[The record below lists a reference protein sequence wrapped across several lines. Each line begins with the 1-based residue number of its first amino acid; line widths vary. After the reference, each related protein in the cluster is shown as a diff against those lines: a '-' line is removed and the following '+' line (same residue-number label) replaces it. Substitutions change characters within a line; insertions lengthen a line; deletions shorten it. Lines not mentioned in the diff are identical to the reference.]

1 MTNQVILH
9 CKIDHMGTPV
19 TESDFSLFNQISED
33 FYNICS
39 RYSQLCMAE
48 SYGEC
53 YIDLTYT
60 AFRSFPDRVASDI
73 RAEVARVLS
82 RTVSVGIGF
91 NIFISDIALI
101 NAGENGILH
110 LTPDTFRQ
118 TLWEM
123 DMCSLPDIGA
133 SARRRLAR
141 YSIYTAKDIA
151 LVSQDKLR
159 LICGRDGA
167 VLWDRICGF
176 DERQVVARDFSTPV
190 KVVGEGFS
198 GKGVFDSN
206 EDIRLLMLILS
217 DRISARLSDEHLKAG
232 KLQLI
237 IRDSD
242 MRSHEYSA
250 LLPVPASGRVSIARH
265 AYELFKASYGWQS
278 DITSVIIKVTELTH
292 HKSVLFDVS
301 KNEIGHLAP
310 VIFGGVTY
318 AVNSQ
323 SRKQTQSDELKAFAE
338 FFSCRS
344 C

>member
-9 CKIDHMGTPV
+9 CRINHLGTPV

-48 SYGEC
+48 AYGEC

-60 AFRSFPDRVASDI
+60 AFRSFPDKVAADI
-73 RAEVARVLS
+73 RTEVARVLS

-101 NAGENGILH
+101 NAGEDGVLH

-123 DMCSLPDIGA
+123 DVCSLPDLGT
-133 SARRRLAR
+133 SALRRLSK
-141 YSIYTAKDIA
+141 YSIHTVKDIA
-151 LVSQDKLR
+151 LIPQDKLR
-159 LICGRDGA
+159 LICGRNGA
-167 VLWDRICGF
+167 VLWDRVCGF
-176 DERQVVARDFSTPV
+176 DDRQVIAREFASPY

-198 GKGVFDSN
+198 GKTVFDSN

-217 DRISARLSDEHLKAG
+217 DRISSRLSNEQLKAG
-232 KLQLI
+232 RLQLI
-237 IRDSD
+237 IRDAD
-242 MRSHEYSA
+242 MRSYEYSA
-250 LLPVPASGRVSIARH
+250 VLPTPSSGRVPVARR
-265 AYELFKASYGWQS
+265 AYELFKESYSWQS
-278 DITSVIIKVTELTH
+278 DITSVIIRVSELTH
-292 HKSVLFDVS
+292 HKAPLFS
-301 KNEIGHLAP
+301 TGKNDIGYLAP
-310 VIFGGVTY
+310 AIFGGVTY
-318 AVNSQ
+318 TVNSQ
-323 SRKQTQSDELKAFAE
+323 SRQQTQSDELKAFAE